1 MVMKREIVELA
12 RKTKEASR
20 FVAKIPSGVKE
31 ELLLKIADR
40 IDKEREFLQRENR
53 KDVEKAREAGLPKA
67 MIQRLELT
75 DKVIDSMVKGTREIA
90 LQPDP
95 VGEIEGMW
103 RRPSGIVVGRMRIP
117 IGVVCM
123 IYESRPNVTLDAA
136 ALCIKSGNAVILRGG
151 SEAINS
157 NKAIGKVINEALK
170 EFGLPENVVSVVPI
184 TDREAIKVLLELED
198 YIDLVIPRGGEAL
211 IRFVV
216 QNSRIPVLKHYKGV
230 CHIFVDESADQDMA
244 LNICV
249 NAKVQKPGVCNAVET
264 ILVHEGIAK
273 GFVPK
278 LVAELEKHGV
288 EIRGCEKVRAIVPSV
303 KEATEEDWYAEY
315 LDLVVAMRVVKN
327 IDEAIEHI
335 ERYGSNHTESII
347 TRDYSNAQKFL
358 REVDSSTVMVNAS
371 TRFSDGGEFGL
382 GAEIGISTT
391 KLHAYGPMGAK
402 DLTITKFIVFG
413 EGQIRT

>member
-1 MVMKREIVELA
+1 MREEIVELA
-12 RKTKEASR
+12 KKTKEASR
-20 FVAKIPSGVKE
+20 FVARLSSGIKE

-40 IDKEREFLQRENR
+40 IDKERGFLQEENR
-53 KDVEKAREAGLPKA
+53 KDVEKAKEAGLPKA

-103 RRPSGIVVGRMRIP
+103 KRPSGIVVGRMRIP
-117 IGVVCM
+117 IGVICM

-157 NKAIGKVINEALK
+157 NRAIGKVISETLK
-170 EFGLPENVVSVVPI
+170 EFDLPENVVTVVPI

-244 LNICV
+244 LRICV

-273 GFVPK
+273 DFVPK
-278 LVAELEKHGV
+278 LVAELEKHRV
-288 EIRGCEKVRAIVPSV
+288 EVRGCEKVRAIAPSV
-303 KEATEEDWYAEY
+303 KNATEEDWYAEY
-315 LDLVVAMRVVKN
+315 LDLIVAMKVVKD
-327 IDEAIEHI
+327 IDEAIDHVEK
-335 ERYGSNHTESII
+335 YGSNHTESII
-347 TRDYSNAQKFL
+347 TRDYSNAQRFL

-402 DLTITKFIVFG
+402 DLTITKFVVFG